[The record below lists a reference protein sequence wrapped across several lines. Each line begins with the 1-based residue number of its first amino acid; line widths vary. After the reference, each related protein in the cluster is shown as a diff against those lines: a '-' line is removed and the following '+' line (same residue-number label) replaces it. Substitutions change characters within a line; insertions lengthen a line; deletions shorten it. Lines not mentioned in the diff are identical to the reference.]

1 MVKFVI
7 IRHGHSTGNKDRIF
21 CGQLDVPLDETG
33 FKQAEE
39 TGKWVFENYKIDEV
53 WSSDLVRV
61 TETVRPLANRLSLPI
76 NTDKRLREVDV
87 GEWQGIP
94 VDDVKSAHSD
104 EVEFYGK
111 YPGKFFFPGGE
122 GYADMIVRVAEFFEE
137 LAKVSEGKTIAV
149 GTHGGCIRTLI
160 AHVNG
165 LPIDRV
171 GEVPF
176 VPNASVTELVYD
188 NGKWEFGLMSYAD
201 HLEVKSGKFLVV

>member
-7 IRHGHSTGNKDRIF
+7 IRHGHSTANKDRIF
-21 CGQLDVPLDETG
+21 CGQMDAPLNETG
-33 FKQAEE
+33 FNQAEE

-94 VDDVKSAHSD
+94 MADIERDYPD
-104 EVEFYGK
+104 EIAFYREFPGK
-111 YPGKFFFPGGE
+111 YFFKGGE
-122 GYADMIVRVAEFFEE
+122 GYADMIARVAEFFEE
-137 LAKVSEGKTIAV
+137 KAKVSDGKTIAV
-149 GTHGGCIRTLI
+149 GTHGGCIRTLVAYI
-160 AHVNG
+160 NS
-165 LPIDRV
+165 LPLDRI
-171 GEVPF
+171 GEISF
-176 VPNASVTELVYD
+176 VPNASVTVLNYED
-188 NGKWEFGLMSYAD
+188 GKWDFELMSYAD

>member
-1 MVKFVI
+1 MVKFII

-21 CGQLDVPLDETG
+21 CGQLDVPLNETG
-33 FKQAEE
+33 FAQAEQ
-39 TGKWVFENYKIDEV
+39 TGEYVASNYKIDEI
-53 WSSDLVRV
+53 WSSDLIRV
-61 TETVRPLANRLSLPI
+61 TETVRPLANRLGLPI

-94 VDDVKSAHSD
+94 VDDVKSAHPED
-104 EVEFYGK
+104 VEFYDK

-137 LAKVSEGKTIAV
+137 KAKECEGKTIAV

-165 LPIDRV
+165 MSIDRV
-171 GEVPF
+171 GEIPF
-176 VPNASVTELVYD
+176 VPNASVTELIYD
-188 NGKWEFGLMSYAD
+188 NGKWEFGLMSYD
-201 HLEVKSGKFLVV
+201 GHLEVKSGKFLVV